1 MDLKQATAE
10 YLNKLI
16 DPVRKKLEKSRTA
29 QKLAQ
34 EIKGFEI
41 TR

>member
-16 DPVRKKLEKSRTA
+16 DPVREKIEKNRTA
-29 QKLAQ
+29 QKLAE
-34 EIKGFEI
+34 EIKSFKV